1 MHPNHTQETDMD
13 TLTPVQPMAT
23 TRHEFARRSGLVA
36 LFAVATAAA
45 YVGIRVQAPMLLAPV
60 LCALGALFLPR
71 SSTVRVVLL
80 SIAAVGCLVL
90 AAMVAFWLAL
100 LVVFSGAQFG

>member
-13 TLTPVQPMAT
+13 TLTPSQPMASA
-23 TRHEFARRSGLVA
+23 RREFARRSGLVA
-36 LFAVATAAA
+36 LFGAATAAA
-45 YVGIRVQAPMLLAPV
+45 YVGVRVQAPMLLVPV
-60 LCALGALFLPR
+60 LCALAAMFLPR

-80 SIAAVGCLVL
+80 SIAAVGCCAL

-100 LVVFSGAQFG
+100 LVVFSGVQFG

>member
-13 TLTPVQPMAT
+13 TLIPAQPMAA
-23 TRHEFARRSGLVA
+23 TRREFARRSGLVA
-36 LFAVATAAA
+36 LFGAATVAA
-45 YVGIRVQAPMLLAPV
+45 YVGIHVQEPLLLAPI

-80 SIAAVGCLVL
+80 SIAAVGCLAL
-90 AAMVAFWLAL
+90 AAMVAFYLAL
-100 LVVFSGAQFG
+100 LVVF